1 MHDVWLHYYITARS
15 CYKQET
21 YLRLLL
27 FPPWTMDE
35 TIIKKFKF
43 KCSPR
48 FPLEMFGWKC
58 VHWGQSRFSR
68 SVVRSA
74 CIRHREISRDKFDS
88 SSDFDTFPLQ
98 VGCYYFCCTGVK
110 RVGGGAMQVADLSQ
124 TNRTDIMN
132 DDERWMGSDTS
143 GTTLRFSSIR
153 IKQISNLNTKVYTI
167 RVRGSSGF
175 NEGLLGCAN

>member
-1 MHDVWLHYYITARS
+1 M
-15 CYKQET
+15 
-21 YLRLLL
+21 
-27 FPPWTMDE
+27 
-35 TIIKKFKF
+35 
-43 KCSPR
+43 
-48 FPLEMFGWKC
+48 
-58 VHWGQSRFSR
+58 
-68 SVVRSA
+68 RSA
-74 CIRHREISRDKFDS
+74 CIRHREISREKFDS

-143 GTTLRFSSIR
+143 GTTL
-153 IKQISNLNTKVYTI
+153 LLVYKNKANFQLEHESLYDR

-175 NEGLLGCAN
+175 DDGLGCTNYFELMTFVRSSALHIDFILCYFDLLNSRPFSWLISGQVICAATKR